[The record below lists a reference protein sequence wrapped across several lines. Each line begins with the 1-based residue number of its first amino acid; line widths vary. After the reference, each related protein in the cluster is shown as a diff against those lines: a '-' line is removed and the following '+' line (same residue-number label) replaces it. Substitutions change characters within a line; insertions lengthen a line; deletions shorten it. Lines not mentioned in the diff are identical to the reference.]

1 MSSTEPTHLGME
13 KAAEAVYPALFKQW
27 QVSQA
32 LVNPTVGS
40 GPNLESTEQVK
51 IKVMKGSSNGKVRPI
66 KSFANDNSQNFNSFS
81 RIASKVF
88 TMDTE

>member
-51 IKVMKGSSNGKVRPI
+51 
-66 KSFANDNSQNFNSFS
+66 QNFNSFVNKL
-81 RIASKVF
+81 RL
-88 TMDTE
+88 